1 MYARFLAYLRLIDWC
16 ALSTSALILSA
27 CLWLTSPFVP
37 QNNNQYESTQKEPDK
52 KTAAITAQS
61 VEDQIADYTLLLAI
75 FTGILAISTIGLWIA
90 TRKITRDS
98 ADGRQR
104 IERAF
109 IKVSH
114 AKKFEEIG
122 SDSVRFSFEVKNFGR
137 TPARIRDV
145 IIEMH
150 TGGEPTPIP
159 PKISD
164 QLREK
169 VAGFLV
175 SGDYF
180 FHTAIYKMNPTEI
193 EAMRQ
198 GKLTAWLFGVV
209 DYDDVF
215 GQRHQ
220 VGYGRIFNKIAGD
233 FVFIANDRYNY
244 DRPRVVGK
252 GNDWN
257 QAT

>member
-75 FTGILAISTIGLWIA
+75 FTGILAISTIG
-90 TRKITRDS
+90 
-98 ADGRQR
+98 
-104 IERAF
+104 F
-109 IKVSH
+109 
-114 AKKFEEIG
+114 
-122 SDSVRFSFEVKNFGR
+122 
-137 TPARIRDV
+137 
-145 IIEMH
+145 
-150 TGGEPTPIP
+150 
-159 PKISD
+159 
-164 QLREK
+164 
-169 VAGFLV
+169 
-175 SGDYF
+175 
-180 FHTAIYKMNPTEI
+180 
-193 EAMRQ
+193 
-198 GKLTAWLFGVV
+198 WLFGVV

>member
-61 VEDQIADYTLLLAI
+61 VEDQI
-75 FTGILAISTIGLWIA
+75 
-90 TRKITRDS
+90 
-98 ADGRQR
+98 
-104 IERAF
+104 
-109 IKVSH
+109 
-114 AKKFEEIG
+114 
-122 SDSVRFSFEVKNFGR
+122 
-137 TPARIRDV
+137 
-145 IIEMH
+145 
-150 TGGEPTPIP
+150 
-159 PKISD
+159 
-164 QLREK
+164 
-169 VAGFLV
+169 
-175 SGDYF
+175 
-180 FHTAIYKMNPTEI
+180 
-193 EAMRQ
+193 
-198 GKLTAWLFGVV
+198 TAWLFGVV